1 MCYGKS
7 RKQTDCQGQT
17 GYAVKRLDNVVDGVI
32 RHVFDNMR
40 SIPKTE
46 VVASGLTALQ
56 QELDVKYRI
65 AQRDYTKAAADLN
78 GLKTEVI
85 KAIRSESKFSPD
97 LLSELISKAENE
109 ITELERVRNNTKQD
123 MDLCKLRIEE
133 LQADYEE
140 VISWTELYD
149 AADLAAKKMVVAN
162 LVNRIEVGTD
172 YQIHIDLNIDLEHF
186 NINLDICSHRKKE
199 TA

>member
-1 MCYGKS
+1 M
-7 RKQTDCQGQT
+7 
-17 GYAVKRLDNVVDGVI
+17 
-32 RHVFDNMR
+32 
-40 SIPKTE
+40 PEKT
-46 VVASGLTALQ
+46 SQ
-56 QELDVKYRI
+56 I
-65 AQRDYTKAAADLN
+65 A
-78 GLKTEVI
+78 
-85 KAIRSESKFSPD
+85 
-97 LLSELISKAENE
+97 
-109 ITELERVRNNTKQD
+109 ELERVRNNTKQD

-186 NINLDICSHRKKE
+186 NIYLDICSHRKKE